1 MIFEGISGRNP
12 DPSRGF
18 QPGPAPRR
26 GDSGGTGGGRG
37 GVAEARYH
45 LDRGWQPWPTRSTS
59 SFQEGE
65 GPQRVGGLAPNAVM
79 PRALLCVRAG
89 PRGEAAPSHPRRALA
104 GGEVVLSRDRG
115 CCEAWKVEAEF
126 TTTSCTCRHL
136 RASSHCHEQM
146 VAKQRRARGRK
157 RPLCRLVK
165 PKVC

>member
-1 MIFEGISGRNP
+1 MIFEGISGRIP

-115 CCEAWKVEAEF
+115 CCEAWKSGSRVYNHV
-126 TTTSCTCRHL
+126 THL
-136 RASSHCHEQM
+136 QAPESLQPLPRADSGQT
-146 VAKQRRARGRK
+146 APGTR
-157 RPLCRLVK
+157 
-165 PKVC
+165 